1 MNRPLALLTLCLAS
15 GAAAAADNGFYLGAG
30 IGRSDFSLEDAL
42 DSNDTTWKAIAG
54 VRLLD
59 SFGVELNYT
68 DFGKASVPSGIACV
82 ALVGTNCPS
91 TTRVQG
97 NALGAFGVGYLA
109 FPVVDLF
116 GKIGL
121 TRSDAKL
128 RTPGFP
134 AFSASDAGTELAWG
148 AGVQAHFL
156 SFAVR
161 GEYERYKIFGDTKI
175 SLVSA
180 SFIYTFL

>member
-1 MNRPLALLTLCLAS
+1 MNRTIVLLTLCLAS
-15 GAAAAADNGFYLGAG
+15 SAATAADNGFYLGAG
-30 IGRSDFSLEDAL
+30 IGRSDFNLDAPL
-42 DSNDTTWKAIAG
+42 DSKDTTWKAIAG

-68 DFGKASVPSGIACV
+68 DFGKASVPSGVACV

-91 TTRVQG
+91 TTRVEG
-97 NALGAFGVGYLA
+97 NALSAFAVGFLD
-109 FPVVDLF
+109 FPVIDLF
-116 GKIGL
+116 GKVGFARGNA
-121 TRSDAKL
+121 TL

-134 AFSASDAGTELAWG
+134 AFSASDSGTDLAWG

-156 SFAVR
+156 SLAIR
-161 GEYERYKIFGDTKI
+161 AEYERYQIFGDTKV
-175 SLVSA
+175 SLGSL

>member
-15 GAAAAADNGFYLGAG
+15 GVATAADNGFYFGGG
-30 IGRSDFSLEDAL
+30 IGRSDFNLDAPL
-42 DSNDTTWKAIAG
+42 DSKDTTWKAIAG
-54 VRLLD
+54 IRLLD

-68 DFGKASVPSGIACV
+68 DFGKATVPTGVACI
-82 ALVGTNCPS
+82 ALVGANCPS
-91 TTRVQG
+91 TTSVAG
-97 NALGAFGVGYLA
+97 NALSAFAVGFLD

-116 GKIGL
+116 GKVGVS
-121 TRSDAKL
+121 RGNAKL

-134 AFSASDAGTELAWG
+134 SFSVGDTSTDLAWG

-156 SFAVR
+156 SFGVR
-161 GEYERYKIFGDTKI
+161 AEYERYKIFGDTKV
-175 SLVSA
+175 SLGSL

>member
-1 MNRPLALLTLCLAS
+1 MNRPIALLALCLAS
-15 GAAAAADNGFYLGAG
+15 GVAAAADNGFYLGAG
-30 IGRSDFSLEDAL
+30 IGRSDFDLDAPL
-42 DSNDTTWKAIAG
+42 DGKDTTWKAIAG

-68 DFGKASVPSGIACV
+68 DFGKATTPSGVACI
-82 ALVGTNCPS
+82 ALVGANCPD
-91 TTRVQG
+91 TTRVEG
-97 NALGAFGVGYLA
+97 NALAAFGVGFLH
-109 FPVVDLF
+109 FPIVDLF
-116 GKIGL
+116 AKVGL
-121 TRSDAKL
+121 SRSDAKL

-134 AFSASDAGTELAWG
+134 AFSASDSGTDLAWG
-148 AGVQAHFL
+148 VGAQAHFL

-175 SLVSA
+175 DLASI

>member
-1 MNRPLALLTLCLAS
+1 MNRTLALLSLCLAS
-15 GAAAAADNGFYLGAG
+15 SAATAADNGLYLGAG
-30 IGRSDFSLEDAL
+30 LGRSDFKLNASL
-42 DSNDTTWKAIAG
+42 DSKDSAWKAIAG

-68 DFGKASVPSGIACV
+68 DFGKATVPSGVACV

-91 TTRVQG
+91 TTRVEG
-97 NALGAFGVGYLA
+97 SALAAYGVGFLH
-109 FPVVDLF
+109 FPIIDLF
-116 GKIGL
+116 GKVGL
-121 TRSDAKL
+121 SRVDAKL

-134 AFSASDAGTELAWG
+134 AFSASENGTDVAWG

-156 SFAVR
+156 SLGVR
-161 GEYERYKIFGDTKI
+161 AEYERYKIFGGTNVGLA
-175 SLVSA
+175 SV

>member
-15 GAAAAADNGFYLGAG
+15 GVAAAADNGFYLGAG
-30 IGRSDFSLEDAL
+30 IGRSNFDLEAPL
-42 DSNDTTWKAIAG
+42 DSKDTTWKAIAG

-68 DFGKASVPSGIACV
+68 DFGKATVPSGVACI
-82 ALVGTNCPS
+82 ALVGANCPS
-91 TTRVQG
+91 TTRVEG
-97 NALGAFGVGYLA
+97 SALSAFAVGFLD

-116 GKIGL
+116 GKVGL
-121 TRSDAKL
+121 SRGDAKL

-134 AFSASDAGTELAWG
+134 AFSASDSGTDFAWG

-161 GEYERYKIFGDTKI
+161 AEYERYKIFGDTKV
-175 SLVSA
+175 SLGSL

>member
-1 MNRPLALLTLCLAS
+1 MNRTFAVLALCLAS
-15 GAAAAADNGFYLGAG
+15 CAAAAADNGFYLGAG
-30 IGRSDFSLEDAL
+30 VGRSDFNLDAPL
-42 DSNDTTWKAIAG
+42 DGKDTTWKAIAG
-54 VRLLD
+54 LRLLD

-68 DFGKASVPSGIACV
+68 DFGKATMPSGVACV

-91 TTRVQG
+91 TTRVEG
-97 NALGAFGVGYLA
+97 NALSAFAVGFID

-116 GKIGL
+116 GKVGVA
-121 TRSDAKL
+121 RGDAKL

-134 AFSASDAGTELAWG
+134 AFSTSDSSTDIAWG

-161 GEYERYKIFGDTKI
+161 AEYERYKIFGDTKVNLG
-175 SLVSA
+175 SL

>member
-15 GAAAAADNGFYLGAG
+15 GAATAADNGFYLGG
-30 IGRSDFSLEDAL
+30 GVGRSDFDLQAPL
-42 DSNDTTWKAIAG
+42 DGKDTTWKAIAG
-54 VRLLD
+54 FRLLD
-59 SFGVELNYT
+59 SLGVELNYT
-68 DFGKASVPSGIACV
+68 NFGKATVPSGIACI

-91 TTRVQG
+91 TTTVEG
-97 NALGAFGVGYLA
+97 NALSAFAVGFLD

-121 TRSDAKL
+121 SQGNAKL

-134 AFSASDAGTELAWG
+134 TFAASDKNTDIAWG
-148 AGVQAHFL
+148 AGAQVHFL
-156 SFAVR
+156 SLAVR
-161 GEYERYKIFGDTKI
+161 AEFERYKIFGGTKLDMA
-175 SLVSA
+175 SV

>member
-1 MNRPLALLTLCLAS
+1 MLRPLALITLCLT
-15 GAAAAADNGFYLGAG
+15 GTVAAAADNGLYLGAG
-30 IGRSDFSLEDAL
+30 LGRSDFNLESPL
-42 DSNDTTWKAIAG
+42 DSKDTTWKAIAG

-59 SFGVELNYT
+59 SLGVELNYT

-91 TTRVQG
+91 TTHVEG
-97 NALGAFGVGYLA
+97 SALGAFAVGFIDL
-109 FPVVDLF
+109 PVVDLF

-121 TRSDAKL
+121 ARGAAKL

-134 AFSASDAGTELAWG
+134 TYAASDSSTDLAWG

-156 SFAVR
+156 SLGVR
-161 GEYERYKIFGDTKI
+161 AEFERYKIFGGTSVNLG
-175 SLVSA
+175 SLSV
-180 SFIYTFL
+180 IYTFL